1 MADLVVKIANDLD
14 ELSVAADAATRFLE
28 RNKASSDVIFAANLA
43 VDEIVTNI
51 IKYGYEDSLTHEI
64 IVRLTLVEGSL
75 EIETCDDGKAF
86 NPFSQPEPDASGAA
100 QRSRRTRHPPRSQY
114 ARCLRLRSARWA
126 QHCEAHQKVVKKYP
140 GRSKTP
146 HIVGTALTTDLGNAI
161 AL

>member
-1 MADLVVKIANDLD
+1 MLPDCFQHHNSSTHATRAHWLD
-14 ELSVAADAATRFLE
+14 AKSGRASGFVQPSVAADAAIRFLE

-86 NPFSQPEPDASGAA
+86 HPFSQPEPDASSAAHEVGGLGIHLVRSMLARTSGAMGA
-100 QRSRRTRHPPRSQY
+100 T
-114 ARCLRLRSARWA
+114 L
-126 QHCEAHQKVVKKYP
+126 
-140 GRSKTP
+140 
-146 HIVGTALTTDLGNAI
+146 
-161 AL
+161 

>member
-1 MADLVVKIANDLD
+1 VADLVLKIANDLD

-28 RNKASSDVIFAANLA
+28 RNKAPSDAIFATNLA

-64 IVRLTLVEGSL
+64 IVQLTLVEGSL

-100 QRSRRTRHPPRSQY
+100 RDAGGLGIHLVRNMLDACAYERRDGRNI
-114 ARCLRLRSARWA
+114 
-126 QHCEAHQKVVKKYP
+126 VK
-140 GRSKTP
+140 
-146 HIVGTALTTDLGNAI
+146 LTKKL
-161 AL
+161 